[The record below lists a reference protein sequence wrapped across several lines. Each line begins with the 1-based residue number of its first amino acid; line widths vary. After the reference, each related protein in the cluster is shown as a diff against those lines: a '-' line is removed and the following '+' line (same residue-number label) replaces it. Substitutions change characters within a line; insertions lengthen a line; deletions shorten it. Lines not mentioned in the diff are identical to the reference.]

1 MAVMREPI
9 AYLCAAVLI
18 WTGIAAVL
26 VAPSNAMAVNAAG
39 AAIASYSIA
48 NHHTTADHA
57 TAHHAVSGEAVPAH
71 HEALDLNHRSLVCIA
86 SCLESIEAKLLP
98 KVAESDPRTEPIILP
113 VQWPRDVL
121 GEQFLQ
127 QLPLAYWPA
136 GPPGGTLASGTG
148 IERLLALNARMRN

>member
-1 MAVMREPI
+1 MAVMRKPI

-26 VAPSNAMAVNAAG
+26 VAPSNAMAVNAVG
-39 AAIASYSIA
+39 TAIASYSIA

-57 TAHHAVSGEAVPAH
+57 TAHHALSGEAVTAH

-113 VQWPRDVL
+113 VQWPRDAL
-121 GEQFLQ
+121 DEEFLQ
-127 QLPLAYWPA
+127 QQLLAYWPA
-136 GPPGGTLASGTG
+136 GHPAALWLAAAPGSSACSL
-148 IERLLALNARMRN
+148 